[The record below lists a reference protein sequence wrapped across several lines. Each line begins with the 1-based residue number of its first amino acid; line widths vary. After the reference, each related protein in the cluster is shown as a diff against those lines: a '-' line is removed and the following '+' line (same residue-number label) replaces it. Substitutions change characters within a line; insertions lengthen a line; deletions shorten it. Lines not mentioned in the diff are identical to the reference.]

1 MMKQLF
7 YAGRGTTR
15 RRACLGI
22 AAMALTSALHAT
34 PVVAQT
40 SIADLAKYEG
50 ADRMQKLID
59 GAKQEGTL
67 TIYTSAP
74 VDDMTALTAAFTAKY
89 GVKVEVWRGSSED
102 VLQRGVAE
110 TRAGRYTVDILETN
124 GPELEALTRED
135 ILQPVSSPTFK
146 QILPSALFEHRSWVG
161 TRLNVITSAYNT
173 NLVQAADVPKKWADF
188 LNPAFKGKLGIEAE
202 DYDWLAAIV
211 KTFPSEGEGID
222 FFKKL
227 ASTNGLSVRKGHTL
241 LTDLTASGEV
251 PMSMTV
257 YQYKA
262 QQLKQDGAP
271 LEWFGIAPIPA
282 RVNGIGIARHATH
295 PHAALLFYEFELT
308 DAQAILARRGFTP
321 TNISLFPL
329 PEDLKLNVIES
340 KIVLDEGQK
349 WRKIFDDVI
358 AAKP

>member
-1 MMKQLF
+1 MKKHSCEGQTISRRQILLGF
-7 YAGRGTTR
+7 ATT
-15 RRACLGI
+15 L
-22 AAMALTSALHAT
+22 LTLLLVTT

-40 SIADLAKYEG
+40 SIAELAAYDG

-74 VDDMTALTAAFTAKY
+74 VDDMTALTSAFTEKY

-110 TRAGRYTVDILETN
+110 TRAGRYTADILETN
-124 GPELEALTRED
+124 GPELEALTREN
-135 ILQPVSSPTFK
+135 ILQPVSSPTFN
-146 QILPSALFEHRSWVG
+146 QILPSALFEHRSWIG

-173 NLVQAADVPKKWADF
+173 NLVQAADVPKTWTDF

-202 DYDWLAAIV
+202 DFDWLAAVV
-211 KTFPSEGEGID
+211 KNFPSEAEGID

-227 ASTNGLSVRKGHTL
+227 AATNGLSVRKGHTL
-241 LTDLTASGEV
+241 LTNLTASGEV

-271 LEWFGIAPIPA
+271 IEWFGIAPIPA
-282 RVNGIGIARHATH
+282 RVNGIGVSRHSTH

-308 DAQAILARRGFTP
+308 DAQSILAKRGFTP

-329 PEDLKLNVIES
+329 PENLKLSVIDS
-340 KIVLDEGQK
+340 KIVLDEGKK
-349 WRKIFDDVI
+349 WRNVFDEVI
-358 AAKP
+358 SAKP